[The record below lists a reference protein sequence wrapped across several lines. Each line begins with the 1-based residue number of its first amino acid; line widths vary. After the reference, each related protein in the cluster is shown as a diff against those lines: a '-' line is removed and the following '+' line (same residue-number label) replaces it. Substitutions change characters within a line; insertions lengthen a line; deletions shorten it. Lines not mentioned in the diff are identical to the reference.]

1 MADRRKSTCKEPP
14 LLVMQSLAYRGFQ
27 RTGVVPDRNLLIE
40 DGVHAGVWRETAK
53 TQAGEF
59 RKELDLVIMALT
71 ARTLLSKLN
80 KLPAS
85 ALLDDRLLEKLLN
98 AELSSAILNKASQR
112 DLLSQ
117 RLIRKIFNLNLIDDQ
132 KRHELISRLDVSEV
146 DEAGLAEDG
155 DTDEEADIESEAEA
169 GASTQE
175 MADSLEES
183 AIAADLLALKEIER
197 LPGLNE
203 TEREIL
209 SKARI
214 GQSAYRRRMLELW
227 NGKCAVTG
235 LDMQSRLIASHAKP
249 WSSSSD
255 RERLDPSN
263 GLPLVAALDDLF
275 NDFLISFH
283 PETGKMHI
291 SQELDYERR
300 RLLCL
305 PWMEKGLRKV
315 PNAQQAMFL
324 AAHFEIFSKKQ
335 LEAPSIG

>member
-1 MADRRKSTCKEPP
+1 
-14 LLVMQSLAYRGFQ
+14 MQGLAYRGFQ
-27 RTGVVPDRNLLIE
+27 RTGMVPDRNLLTE
-40 DGVHAGVWRETAK
+40 DGVQAGVWQGTAK

-59 RKELDLVIMALT
+59 RKELELVIMALT
-71 ARTLLSKLN
+71 AKTLLSKLN
-80 KLPAS
+80 SLPAS
-85 ALLDDRLLEKLLN
+85 ALLDDRLLKKLLN
-98 AELSSAILNKASQR
+98 AELSSTILSEASQR
-112 DLLSQ
+112 DLLTQ
-117 RLIRKIFNLNLIDDQ
+117 RLIKKLFSLKLIDDQ
-132 KRHELISRLDVSEV
+132 KRQELISRLDILEV
-146 DEAGLAEDG
+146 DEADLSEDG
-155 DTDEEADIESEAEA
+155 EADEQANIETGAEAE
-169 GASTQE
+169 ASTQE
-175 MADSLEES
+175 KVDSLEES
-183 AIAADLLALKEIER
+183 AIAADLLALKEIEQ

-214 GQSAYRRRMLELW
+214 GQGTYRRRMLELW
-227 NGKCAVTG
+227 DGKCAVTG

-249 WSSSSD
+249 WSTSSD

-315 PNAQQAMFL
+315 PNAQQAVFL
-324 AAHFEIFSKKQ
+324 AAHFEVFSKKQ
-335 LEAPSIG
+335 LEGPSIG